1 MSRKKIRT
9 SILALAFGVLV
20 MAGAESALAQTSTT
34 TMAQT
39 STTTKTTTTEP
50 LTNFIALTCD
60 TFEPITFNGYVKT
73 VYEVKDDHDGSPRKL
88 KMTVTWDDV
97 TGTTPSG
104 RFYKATS
111 TSKEAYDLDGLPS
124 YQRTSM
130 NQRFKSKTKGA
141 ADSIYTLKIKITVD
155 VYGNVTQD
163 KESERVDCK

>member
-1 MSRKKIRT
+1 
-9 SILALAFGVLV
+9 
-20 MAGAESALAQTSTT
+20 
-34 TMAQT
+34 MAQS
-39 STTTKTTTTEP
+39 STTTKTTTSQE
-50 LTNFIALTCD
+50 LNNFVALTCD

-97 TGTTPSG
+97 TGTTTSG
-104 RFYKATS
+104 RVYKATS

-124 YQRTSM
+124 YQRMSM
-130 NQRFKSKTKGA
+130 TQRFKTKTKG

-155 VYGNVTQD
+155 VYGNITQD

>member
-1 MSRKKIRT
+1 MSRKKFRT

-20 MAGAESALAQTSTT
+20 MAGAESA
-34 TMAQT
+34 MAQT

-50 LTNFIALTCD
+50 LINFIALTCD

-73 VYEVKDDHDGSPRKL
+73 VYEVKDDHDGTPRKL

-104 RFYKATS
+104 RFYKASS

-141 ADSIYTLKIKITVD
+141 ADSIYSLKIKITVD
-155 VYGNVTQD
+155 VYGSVAQD

>member
-1 MSRKKIRT
+1 MSRKKFRT

-20 MAGAESALAQTSTT
+20 MAGTESA
-34 TMAQT
+34 MAQT

-50 LTNFIALTCD
+50 TTFTALTCD
-60 TFEPITFNGYVKT
+60 TFEPITFTGSVKT

-88 KMTVTWDDV
+88 KMSVTWDDV
-97 TGTTPSG
+97 TGTTLSG
-104 RFYKATS
+104 RVYKASS

-141 ADSIYTLKIKITVD
+141 ADSTYTLKIRIKVD
-155 VYGNVTQD
+155 VDGNVTQD
-163 KESERVDCK
+163 KESERVECK